1 MTRRTLFSLCVLS
14 AFACKPRDASPH
26 SSQAAKSEPVAPAP
40 DSFVVA
46 FTTSRGPVT
55 LVVHRDWAPLGAERF
70 YRLVQQNFFDGARF
84 FRVVKGFVVQFG
96 LPADP
101 RVGRAWVSR
110 VIADDPVRHSNRRG
124 TLVFASAG
132 PNSRTTQLFINLADN
147 PRLDAFGRVGFPP
160 IGVVTDGMAVVDAL
174 NGEYGETPS
183 QDAIQVYGN
192 AYLDRLY
199 PRLDYIR
206 AARVAQEW
214 R

>member
-1 MTRRTLFSLCVLS
+1 MMWRTLLPLCMLL
-14 AFACKPRDASPH
+14 ALGCKPRAASP
-26 SSQAAKSEPVAPAP
+26 QANKAETVAPAP

-46 FTTSRGPVT
+46 ITTSRGPVT
-55 LVVHRDWAPLGAERF
+55 LRVHRDWAPLGAERF
-70 YRLVQQNFFDGARF
+70 YRLVQASFFDGARF

-96 LPADP
+96 LPADAQ
-101 RVGRAWVSR
+101 VGRAWVSR

-124 TLVFASAG
+124 TIVFASAG

-147 PRLDAFGRVGFPP
+147 PRLDTFGRIGFPP
-160 IGVVTDGMAVVDAL
+160 IGMVTDGMAVVDAL

-183 QDAIQVYGN
+183 QDAIQQYGN

-206 AARVAQEW
+206 TARVVQEW

>member
-1 MTRRTLFSLCVLS
+1 MKQRTLFLLCMLL
-14 AFACKPRDASPH
+14 ALGCKPKDASP
-26 SSQAAKSEPVAPAP
+26 SPSRAETVAPAP
-40 DSFVVA
+40 DSFVVVL
-46 FTTSRGPVT
+46 TTSRGAVT
-55 LVVHRDWAPLGAERF
+55 MRVHRDWAPLGAERF
-70 YRLVQQNFFDGARF
+70 YRLVQDGFYDGARF

-101 RVGRAWVSR
+101 KLGRAWVSR
-110 VIADDPVRHSNRRG
+110 VIPDDPVRHSNRRG

-147 PRLDAFGRVGFPP
+147 PRLDTFGRVGFPP
-160 IGVVTDGMAVVDAL
+160 IGEVTDGMAAVDAL

-183 QDAIQVYGN
+183 QGAIQQYGN
-192 AYLDRLY
+192 AYLEREY

-206 AARVAQEW
+206 TARVAREW

>member
-1 MTRRTLFSLCVLS
+1 MKRRTLFPFCVLL
-14 AFACKPRDASPH
+14 ALGCKARDAAPQLSR
-26 SSQAAKSEPVAPAP
+26 AEAVAPVP

-46 FTTSRGPVT
+46 LTTSRGPVT
-55 LVVHRDWAPLGAERF
+55 LLVHRDWAPLGAERF
-70 YRLVQQNFFDGARF
+70 YRLVQGGFYDGARF

-110 VIADDPVRHSNRRG
+110 AIQDDPVRHSNRRG

-147 PRLDAFGRVGFPP
+147 PRLDTFGGIGFPP
-160 IGVVTDGMAVVDAL
+160 IGAVTDGMAAVDAL
-174 NGEYGETPS
+174 NGEYGEAPS
-183 QDAIQVYGN
+183 QDAIQQYGN
-192 AYLDRLY
+192 AYLERLY

-206 AARVAQEW
+206 TARVAQE
-214 R
+214 RR

>member
-1 MTRRTLFSLCVLS
+1 MMRPALFPLCMLL
-14 AFACKPRDASPH
+14 ALACKARDA
-26 SSQAAKSEPVAPAP
+26 APRATKAETTMPPPAAP

-46 FTTSRGPVT
+46 LTTSRGPVT
-55 LVVHRDWAPLGAERF
+55 LMVHREWAPLGAERF
-70 YRLVQQNFFDGARF
+70 YRLVQESFFDGARF

-101 RVGRAWVSR
+101 QVGRAWVSR
-110 VIADDPVRHSNRRG
+110 VIPDDPVRHSNRRG

-147 PRLDAFGRVGFPP
+147 PRLDTFGRVGFPP
-160 IGVVTDGMAVVDAL
+160 IGVVTDGMAAVDAL
-174 NGEYGETPS
+174 NGEYGESPS
-183 QDAIQVYGN
+183 QDAIQRYGN
-192 AYLDRLY
+192 AYLDRLF

-206 AARVAQEW
+206 TARVVQEW

>member
-1 MTRRTLFSLCVLS
+1 MTRQILVLLCILPV
-14 AFACKPRDASPH
+14 FACKPRDTSPH
-26 SSQAAKSEPVAPAP
+26 SPQAAKSESVAPVP

-46 FTTSRGPVT
+46 VTTSRGPVT

-70 YRLVQQNFFDGARF
+70 YRLVQENFFDGARF

-147 PRLDAFGRVGFPP
+147 PRLDTFGRVGFPP
-160 IGVVTDGMAVVDAL
+160 IGVVTDGMTAVDAL

-183 QDAIQVYGN
+183 QDAIQLYGN
-192 AYLDRLY
+192 AYLGRLY

-206 AARVAQEW
+206 TARVGQEW

>member
-1 MTRRTLFSLCVLS
+1 MIRRLILPLCLLFALS
-14 AFACKPRDASPH
+14 CKARDATPRTT
-26 SSQAAKSEPVAPAP
+26 QPATVAPPAVP

-46 FTTSRGPVT
+46 LTTSRGPVT

-70 YRLVQQNFFDGARF
+70 YRLVQESFFDGARF

-110 VIADDPVRHSNRRG
+110 AIADDPVRHSNRRG

-147 PRLDAFGRVGFPP
+147 PRLDTFGRVGFPP
-160 IGVVTDGMAVVDAL
+160 IGVVTDGMAAVDAL

-183 QDAIQVYGN
+183 QDAIQLYGN
-192 AYLDRLY
+192 AYLERNY
-199 PRLDYIR
+199 PRLDYIQT
-206 AARVAQEW
+206 ARVAREW

>member
-1 MTRRTLFSLCVLS
+1 MTRWTLFSLCVLS

-26 SSQAAKSEPVAPAP
+26 SPQAAKSQPVAPVP

-46 FTTSRGPVT
+46 LTTSRGPVT

-70 YRLVQQNFFDGARF
+70 YRLVQENFFDGARF

-110 VIADDPVRHSNRRG
+110 AIADDPVRHSNRRG

-147 PRLDAFGRVGFPP
+147 PRLDTFGRVGFPP
-160 IGVVTDGMAVVDAL
+160 IGVVTDGMAAVDAL

-183 QDAIQVYGN
+183 QDAIQLYGN
-192 AYLDRLY
+192 AYLERNY
-199 PRLDYIR
+199 PRLDYIQT
-206 AARVAQEW
+206 ARVAREW

>member
-1 MTRRTLFSLCVLS
+1 MRRTLSPLCMLL
-14 AFACKPRDASPH
+14 ALGCKARDASPPPPP
-26 SSQAAKSEPVAPAP
+26 AATKAETVAVP
-40 DSFVVA
+40 DSFVVGLI
-46 FTTSRGPVT
+46 TSRGPVT
-55 LVVHRDWAPLGAERF
+55 LLVHRDWAPLGAERF
-70 YRLVQQNFFDGARF
+70 YRLVQESFFYGARF

-96 LPADP
+96 LPGDP
-101 RVGRAWVSR
+101 QVGRAWVSR
-110 VIADDPVRHSNRRG
+110 VIPDDPVRHSNRRG

-147 PRLDAFGRVGFPP
+147 PRLDTFGRIGFPP

-183 QDAIQVYGN
+183 QDAIQRYGN

-206 AARVAQEW
+206 TARVLQEW